1 MMTEMT
7 ETTETMTDGNIKNA
21 VRSANSHYVL
31 RFWNREGVLNPN
43 VPLARSGSVTT
54 CSKSDN
60 LKASLRE
67 GGGPR

>member
-1 MMTEMT
+1 MT

-31 RFWNREGVLNPN
+31 RFWNREEDLNPN
-43 VPLARSGSVTT
+43 VPLAGEVSVTT

-60 LKASLRE
+60 HKASLRE
-67 GGGPR
+67 GGEPR